1 MLNCNIYIGNYYL
14 CDAGYTNWEGFLA
27 PYRGQRYH
35 LTEWRQGY
43 QPTIVKEYF
52 SMKHSQARNCIERC
66 FGILKARWAILR
78 DKSFY
83 SIKTQCRIISACC
96 ILHNFIRLEM
106 LIDSI
111 ENEVGILELNE
122 NQNDDDDMIRHCEM
136 SPAWTE
142 WRDKLADEIFTSW
155 RSLVN

>member
-14 CDAGYTNWEGFLA
+14 CDAGYTNQEGFLA
-27 PYRGQRYH
+27 PYRGKRYH

-43 QPTIVKEYF
+43 QPTRVKEYF
-52 SMKHSQARNCIERC
+52 NMKHSQARNCIERC
-66 FGILKARWAILR
+66 FGILQARWAILR

-83 SIKTQCRIISACC
+83 PIKTQCRIISACC

-106 LIDSI
+106 LINHI
-111 ENEVGILELNE
+111 ESEVGILELNE
-122 NQNDDDDMIRHCEM
+122 NQNDDDDMIRHCKT
-136 SPAWTE
+136 SSAWTA
-142 WRDKLADEIFTSW
+142 WRDKLADEMFTSW